1 MNRESYAWVF
11 EISDIY
17 DNKIRK
23 KLFKLAKELGLSE
36 WKMLID
42 LCTLPDVIIK
52 LVIFSFTAKSKKYFF
67 FLKAQNA

>member
-42 LCTLPDVIIK
+42 LCTLPDVII
-52 LVIFSFTAKSKKYFF
+52 
-67 FLKAQNA
+67 